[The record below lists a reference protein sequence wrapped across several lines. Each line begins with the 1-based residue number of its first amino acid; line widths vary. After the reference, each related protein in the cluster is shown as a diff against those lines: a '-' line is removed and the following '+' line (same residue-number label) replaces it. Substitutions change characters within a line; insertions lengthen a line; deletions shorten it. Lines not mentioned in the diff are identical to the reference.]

1 MPRGSVNSVIRGQV
15 LDATRAYYA
24 AFGRCDLAA
33 TMACWSRRA
42 DIACVPPLSDPGFGW
57 DGVEE
62 VYRGA
67 FTLLAEEIFE
77 FEVMQTTLEDPLAVV
92 TCAERATNPRE
103 GHVNEFMA
111 TNLFVLEREGWRLL
125 HRHISW
131 RVSRE
136 LRLLAADAGTP
147 EVP

>member
-1 MPRGSVNSVIRGQV
+1 VNSVIREQV
-15 LDATRAYYA
+15 LEATRAYYA
-24 AFGRCDLAA
+24 AFARCDLPA
-33 TMACWSRRA
+33 TMACWSRTA
-42 DIACVPPLSDPGFGW
+42 AIACVPPLSDPGFGW

-67 FTLLAEEIFE
+67 FTLLAEESFQ
-77 FEVMQTTLEDPLAVV
+77 FDVLQTVIEDPLAVV
-92 TCAERATNPRE
+92 TCAERSTNPGQ

-111 TNLFVLEREGWRLL
+111 TNLFVLECEGWRLL

-136 LRLLAADAGTP
+136 LRSLASGDAGTYDAP
-147 EVP
+147 